1 MGVPGS
7 KSSKAAGKPAKPAK
21 IEAAFFDVDN
31 TLVRGST
38 SILFGKVA
46 FTGGAIKRRDIWR
59 FGMEQLIFIRRGE
72 KNRRL
77 ANLQDRAL
85 SLTKGHSAQE
95 LLDIMDEVY
104 EKEIRPRLW
113 PETCQALK
121 DHLAAGR
128 EVWLITAAP
137 REMGELIA
145 RKMGATGALGT
156 IVGIE
161 NGVLTGELV
170 GDPLH
175 GEAKRTAAKLLAKER
190 RISLKRSWAY
200 SDSHNDLPLLSLVG
214 NAVAVNPDKILRR
227 HAQAAGWQIL
237 KFRKRELNRGF
248 DH

>member
-1 MGVPGS
+1 VVAAPK
-7 KSSKAAGKPAKPAK
+7 KSPAKAKPSK

-59 FGMEQLIFIRRGE
+59 FGLEQLIFIRRGE
-72 KNRRL
+72 KNHRL

-95 LLDIMDEVY
+95 LLDIMDDVY
-104 EKEIRPRLW
+104 EQEIRPRLW

-121 DHLAAGR
+121 DHIAAGR

-137 REMGELIA
+137 KEMGELLA
-145 RKMGATGALGT
+145 KKLGATGALGT

-175 GEAKRTAAKLLAKER
+175 GQAKRKAAKALARER
-190 RISLKRSWAY
+190 NISLKRSFAY

-214 NAVAVNPDKILRR
+214 HPVAVNPDKILKR
-227 HAQAAGWQIL
+227 HALAADWEIL
-237 KFRKRELNRGF
+237 KFKKRELKKGVA
-248 DH
+248 H

>member
-1 MGVPGS
+1 
-7 KSSKAAGKPAKPAK
+7 
-21 IEAAFFDVDN
+21 
-31 TLVRGST
+31 
-38 SILFGKVA
+38 
-46 FTGGAIKRRDIWR
+46 
-59 FGMEQLIFIRRGE
+59 
-72 KNRRL
+72 
-77 ANLQDRAL
+77 
-85 SLTKGHSAQE
+85 
-95 LLDIMDEVY
+95 MDEVY

-175 GEAKRTAAKLLAKER
+175 GKAKRKAAKNLAKER
-190 RISLKRSWAY
+190 GISLKRSWAY
-200 SDSHNDLPLLSLVG
+200 SDSHNDLPLLTLVG

-248 DH
+248 AH